1 MATNNALN
9 NKSGVFT
16 VNEDGANGNVF
27 RVESDTNP
35 NMVYVDGSNNRVG
48 IGTDSP
54 DEALDVAGS
63 FQVTAAQPNIYLWE
77 SDQALNERVWRIGV
91 NNKICYFGSN
101 EDVAFV
107 GTEAWRA
114 TRAASGASIES
125 FEFNYFQADL
135 DYRFATVSQANM
147 IYVDASTDRVGIAT
161 ATPAQSLDV
170 NATAQINSLIVNDA
184 GNTGNVFRV
193 ESDTNA
199 NMIYVDGTNN
209 RVGIGTSS
217 PAEPLDIGGNLQ
229 ITAAQPNIYLWE
241 SDQAVNERVWRIGVN
256 NKICY
261 FGSSEDVAFVG
272 TEAWRATR
280 SASGATIQSFEFNF
294 FQADLDY
301 RFATVS
307 QANMIYVDAST
318 DRVGIATSTPAQ
330 SLDVNA
336 TAQINSLIVNDAG
349 SAGNVFR
356 VEGDTNANLMYVDG
370 TNDRVGIGKNN
381 PATILDVNGVI
392 TCTNINFGQTNLGHY
407 QENTWT
413 PQFSTSGTVGT
424 PTYDIQI
431 GEYTRVGNFIMCQF
445 DLRTTNWTGS
455 PTGNLRVIGLPFT
468 SKNSGLAVRGY
479 YTSYQG
485 ITVPSG
491 SFLMFR
497 LNANSTIIQVGRD
510 TNVGFVDIAMTDT
523 TPTSLRVQG
532 QIEYRI

>member
-16 VNEDGANGNVF
+16 VNEDGAGGNVF

-35 NMVYVDGSNNRVG
+35 NMIYVDGTDNRVG
-48 IGTDSP
+48 IGTNSP

-63 FQVTAAQPNIYLWE
+63 FQVTAPQPNIYLWE
-77 SDQALNERVWRIGV
+77 SDQAVNERVWRIGV
-91 NNKICYFGSN
+91 TNKICYFGSN
-101 EDVAFV
+101 EDVAFQ
-107 GTEAWRA
+107 GTEVWRA
-114 TRAASGASIES
+114 TRASSGAAISS
-125 FEFNYFQADL
+125 FEFNFFQVDC
-135 DYRFATVSQANM
+135 DYRFATVNQANM
-147 IYVDASTDRVGIAT
+147 VYVDASTDRVGIAT

-199 NMIYVDGTNN
+199 NMIYVDGTANQ
-209 RVGIGTSS
+209 VGIGTNS
-217 PAEPLDIGGNLQ
+217 LDATFSVLGDVDIISANPELFFR
-229 ITAAQPNIYLWE
+229 E
-241 SDQAVNERVWRIGVN
+241 SDQVANESLFRFRLNDKVFQMGTVNDKNNAGVEVLRIERGTGTAVNNLTFNRQNNDFDVVYRTVNNNNIWVVDAGLDRIGVN
-256 NKICY
+256 TVTPGVL
-261 FGSSEDVAFVG
+261 FDVNGAAQANSLVVN
-272 TEAWRATR
+272 EAG
-280 SASGATIQSFEFNF
+280 ASG
-294 FQADLDY
+294 
-301 RFATVS
+301 
-307 QANMIYVDAST
+307 
-318 DRVGIATSTPAQ
+318 TS
-330 SLDVNA
+330 L
-336 TAQINSLIVNDAG
+336 
-349 SAGNVFR
+349 R
-356 VEGDTNANLMYVDG
+356 VEGDTNVNLIFADA

-424 PTYDIQI
+424 PTYDLQI
-431 GEYTRVGNFIMCQF
+431 GEYTRIGNFIMCQF

-491 SFLMFR
+491 SFLMLR